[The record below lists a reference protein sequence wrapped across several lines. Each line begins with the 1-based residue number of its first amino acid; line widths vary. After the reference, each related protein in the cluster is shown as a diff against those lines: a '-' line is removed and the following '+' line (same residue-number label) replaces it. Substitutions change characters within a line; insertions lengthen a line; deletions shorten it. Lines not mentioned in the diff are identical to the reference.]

1 MWAVLTVLIVL
12 ALSLMSQRTWSA
24 SAALVGRR
32 PSVQVPAVE
41 ATVAR
46 TVTPTLRIPKER
58 ARPARTVKVTI
69 HRVRTRSPLASSIGK
84 VATVA
89 PTPPFNECP
98 ADGQDTS
105 CGILIQVNDGGNAIL
120 GDPSQPPLDGVED
133 TLIGVLNSSSS
144 RVSAIAL
151 SADTDLFNFDGDG
164 LCGVSPAPS
173 GCPFG
178 STGYEGP
185 GVSFS
190 DITPDTTGGV
200 VNFAGGIPPGGTAYF
215 SLEEALPAN
224 AIVVGG
230 PSFAE
235 QGNALNESEHS
246 TTCSTPRPVNCAT
259 GVLWHQFTDFS
270 IPGRGAG
277 LSFTRTYSSS
287 LAGTKGPLGYGWT
300 DNYNM
305 SLSTDDSGNVNITQE

>member
-32 PSVQVPAVE
+32 PVE
-41 ATVAR
+41 ATGAR

-105 CGILIQVNDGGNAIL
+105 CGILIQVNDGGKAIL

-259 GVLWHQFTDFS
+259 GVFWHQFS
-270 IPGRGAG
+270 ARSSAARARQV
-277 LSFTRTYSSS
+277 RTYLRRPNGTLAAAPRLASDSSPGIFLRRTAAWS
-287 LAGTKGPLGYGWT
+287 A
-300 DNYNM
+300 
-305 SLSTDDSGNVNITQE
+305 